1 MKRTPKQRKRRS
13 GFEVEWIKFPMRW
26 IERLLTARMGS
37 ATFKLALVILVENFK
52 LEQKAIKEI
61 VLSKEVTGLSKKAR
75 WRAVDN
81 LIRLKLIRVRRRRS
95 KSIRVEDIYI

>member
-1 MKRTPKQRKRRS
+1 
-13 GFEVEWIKFPMRW
+13 
-26 IERLLTARMGS
+26 MGS